1 MINLFAYQDVKY
13 QQFIQKYLPKE
24 ENIAVIGVRIP
35 ILRKIAKQIIKQDYA
50 NFLAENQPQRQMYFE
65 EILLE
70 GIVIAYAPLS
80 LEAKFAVIKRFLP
93 KINNWAVCDSFCA
106 SFKLIDYADKQVY
119 LSLLKSILSS
129 DKPYELRFAIVM
141 LLDYYLTP
149 DFADEALALIVKVNS
164 KAYTVQMAK
173 AWAISKY
180 FSLYPEKGFVFLQTA
195 KLNDELCKM
204 TLQKIRDS
212 KRVSAQDKQKLKML

>member
-1 MINLFAYQDVKY
+1 MVNLFTYQDKKY

-24 ENIAVIGVRIP
+24 EHIAVIGVRIP

-50 NFLAENQPQRQMYFE
+50 KFLAENQPLQQTYFE

-70 GIVIAYAPLS
+70 GIVLAYAPLD
-80 LEAKFAVIKRFLP
+80 LEVKFAAIKRFLP
-93 KINNWAVCDSFCA
+93 KINNWGVCDSFCA
-106 SFKLIDYADKQVY
+106 SFKLTDYANKQMY
-119 LSLLKSILSS
+119 LPLLKSILSS
-129 DKPYELRFAIVM
+129 NKPYELRFAIVM

-164 KAYTVQMAK
+164 EAYTVKMAK
-173 AWAISKY
+173 AWAFSKY
-180 FSLYPEKGFVFLQTA
+180 FSYYPAEGFAFLQTH
-195 KLNDELCKM
+195 KLEDTLYKM

-212 KRVSAQDKQKLKML
+212 KRVSIQDKQKLNML